1 MDITH
6 IVPAKQAPESMPSSA
21 DRPITKQELAHRIK
35 ELRRI
40 IGGTQ
45 PAFANKIGIPIPTYK
60 EYEGARSY
68 PGIPALLRFYLA
80 GADLHWLL
88 TGEGSPLRAPPTEFA
103 TTIDA
108 HRLARLLVEVDR
120 LMEELGMP
128 SSNATKAELVATLYN
143 RTSPTPPAPHK

>member
-1 MDITH
+1 M
-6 IVPAKQAPESMPSSA
+6 PAKQARESMLSSA
-21 DRPITKQELAHRIK
+21 DRPVTKQELANRIK

-45 PAFANKIGIPIPTYK
+45 PEFAGKIGIPIPTYK

-68 PGIPALLRFYLA
+68 PGIPALHRFYLA

-88 TGEGSPLRAPPTEFA
+88 TGDGSPLRVPPTEFA

-120 LMEELGMP
+120 LLDELGMP
-128 SSNATKAELVATLYN
+128 PSNVTKAELVATLYN
-143 RTSPTPPAPHK
+143 RSSPSPVSPDLPK

>member
-1 MDITH
+1 MA
-6 IVPAKQAPESMPSSA
+6 AKQVPEPTLSSA
-21 DRPITKQELAHRIK
+21 SRAVTKQALASRIK

-45 PAFANKIGIPIPTYK
+45 TEFADKLAIPVPTYK

-68 PGIPALLRFYLA
+68 PGILALHRFYLA
-80 GADLHWLL
+80 GVDLHWLL
-88 TGEGSPLRAPPTEFA
+88 TGEGAPLRVPPTDFP

-128 SSNATKAELVATLYN
+128 PSSATKAELVATLYN
-143 RTSPTPPAPHK
+143 RSLPSPGSPDTPT

>member
-1 MDITH
+1 M
-6 IVPAKQAPESMPSSA
+6 PAKQVPESVLPSA
-21 DRPITKQELAHRIK
+21 DRLVTKQVLANRIK

-45 PAFANKIGIPIPTYK
+45 PEFAEKVGIPIPTYK

-68 PGIPALLRFYLA
+68 PGIPALHRFFLA

-88 TGEGSPLRAPPTEFA
+88 TGEGAPLRVPPTEFA
-103 TTIDA
+103 NTIDA

-120 LMEELGMP
+120 LLEELGMP
-128 SSNATKAELVATLYN
+128 PSNATKAELVATLYN
-143 RTSPTPPAPHK
+143 RSSPSPVSPDPAE